1 MSERSEDNAGLLE
14 YLAGLIEPIGAFK
27 VVSRREKEQTAPGSV
42 KAEDLPIIEVISD
55 ESDDEIC
62 MVRKEPEVDSAV
74 ALNLESFYRELQAE
88 VTRHPNFKLV
98 VSEWF
103 QIDEDHRGRIDIA
116 LAGVEVDEDAKVLRL
131 MF

>member
-14 YLAGLIEPIGAFK
+14 YLSELIEHIGVFT
-27 VVSRREKEQTAPGSV
+27 VVSRREKEQRVPGSV
-42 KAEDLPIIEVISD
+42 RADDLPIIEVMSD

-62 MVRKEPEVDSAV
+62 MVRKELEGDAAV
-74 ALNLESFYRELQAE
+74 ALNLESFYRELHAE

-103 QIDEDHRGRIDIA
+103 QIDEEHRGRIDIA
-116 LAGVEVDEDAKVLRL
+116 LSGVEVDEGAKVLRL
-131 MF
+131 IF